1 MSQREVHISVINV
14 TDSELVLESKTNLA
28 HGEWVVSPTN
38 VPNNAKPATFEADS
52 DGFAT
57 GVEGTLYYKL
67 PQGEITL
74 YFDDPYVGSD
84 GFSAQS
90 SSPAYN
96 IQVIGGSGNVC
107 NVTYLISNT

>member
-1 MSQREVHISVINV
+1 M
-14 TDSELVLESKTNLA
+14 VLESKTNLA
-28 HGEWVVSPTN
+28 HGEWIVSPIN
-38 VPNNAKPATFEADS
+38 VPNNEKPATFEADS

-67 PQGEITL
+67 TQGEIIL
-74 YFDDPYVGSD
+74 YFDDPYVGSG
-84 GFSAQS
+84 GFSGQS

-96 IQVIGGSGNVC
+96 VQVIGRSGNVC